1 MISRLGS
8 AIVVKAVAGVVTVGV
23 LTALK
28 VFTKV
33 HERDISDAL
42 TGPGGKDSSNLTDI
56 LKAEKGVRP
65 AVEAGMRT
73 AAAIEAGVILGIGLN
88 VEVKEDADLK
98 EVVRLEAD
106 LEVEV

>member
-1 MISRLGS
+1 MT
-8 AIVVKAVAGVVTVGV
+8 AVAGVVTVGV

-28 VFTKV
+28 AFTKV
-33 HERDISDAL
+33 HERDMSDAL

-56 LKAEKGVRP
+56 LKA
-65 AVEAGMRT
+65 GMRT
-73 AAAIEAGVILGIGLN
+73 AAAIEAGVILGIDLN